1 MDSTTTQDLM
11 PVVIYEDSWGSDYLL
26 NTVGKGKTHCC
37 LGFACLALGH
47 TEEDIRHESFP
58 HAVDEYRF
66 NDIASTEFQM
76 HFERL
81 IPDRERSDTETSLA
95 QLLAIV
101 NDYYHRCTRFEEN
114 GYEKPRLARTLVL
127 IRMGFREV
135 GLDMVFVP
143 KGKRL
148 SDVRPDLEE
157 PDYAPVHS

>member
-1 MDSTTTQDLM
+1 MDSTEQELM
-11 PVVIYEDSWGSDYLL
+11 PIVIYEETWGPDYLL
-26 NTVGKGKTHCC
+26 NVAGKGKRHCC

-47 TEEDIRHESFP
+47 TEEAIRQRSFP
-58 HAVDEYRF
+58 QDVDEYRF
-66 NDIASTEFQM
+66 DDIASTEFQM

-81 IPDRERSDTETSLA
+81 VPERERPDTETNLA

-127 IRMGFREV
+127 IRMGFRQV
-135 GLDMVFVP
+135 GLEMVFVP
-143 KGKRL
+143 KGQLL